1 MTTRIALIGAGSVA
15 RRHASVLMSLQD
27 VKIVAVADPSE
38 AAADKLAQ
46 QCGARSFRDIEDALD
61 SKDADAV
68 YVCVPP
74 FAHGALEKVVLA
86 RELPMFV
93 EKPLA
98 VDLATAEGI
107 AARVEQ
113 AGVVTGT
120 GYHWRCLDVVNEARD
135 LLRHAAPRLACGYWL
150 DKEPTA
156 PWWAQRHRSGGP
168 VIEQLTHVV
177 DLARVF
183 LGDAVD
189 VYAAGSPR
197 QKARGETTEAS
208 AHVDD
213 ATAATVCFASGAVA
227 TLATTSVL
235 DVKHRAE
242 LHVFG
247 RGIVVELSES
257 GMVVTRGTTRHHRQP
272 AEDPRVTVDREFI
285 EAVRGEREATRAP
298 YAEMIHTHRLACAV
312 AESARTRQPVRIPTV
327 TRGTSLQ

>member
-15 RRHASVLMSLQD
+15 RRHAGVLMSLQD
-27 VKIVAVADPSE
+27 VQIVAVADPSE

-46 QCGARSFRDIEDALD
+46 QCDARSFRDIEEALD
-61 SKDADAV
+61 SKEADAV

-74 FAHGALEKVVLA
+74 FAHGPLEKVVLA
-86 RELPMFV
+86 RRLPMFV

-98 VDLATAEGI
+98 VDLPTAEEI
-107 AARVEQ
+107 ARRVEQ

-120 GYHWRCLDVVNEARD
+120 GYHWRCLDAVDEARGI
-135 LLRHAAPRLACGYWL
+135 LRDAAPRLACGYWL

-156 PWWAQRHRSGGP
+156 PWWAQQHGSGGP

-197 QKARGETTEAS
+197 QKARVESTEAG
-208 AHVDD
+208 AHVDE

-227 TLATTSVL
+227 TLATTSLL

-242 LHVFG
+242 LHIFG
-247 RGIVVELSES
+247 RGIVVELSET
-257 GMVVTRGTTRHHRQP
+257 GMVVTRGTTRQHRQP

-285 EAVRGEREATRAP
+285 EVVRGERKATRAP
-298 YAEMIHTHRLACAV
+298 YSEMIHTHRLACAI
-312 AESARTRQPVRIPTV
+312 AESARTKQPVHIPIATS
-327 TRGTSLQ
+327 GTSPQ